1 MKNSKK
7 IISILYGVAFIVLP
21 NLIRQ
26 DDWAFTLFTALI
38 FVIGAFAI
46 PPLITFMSNN
56 KKDNYYK

>member
-1 MKNSKK
+1 MKNSNK
-7 IISILYGVAFIVLP
+7 IIPILYGVAFIILP

-26 DDWAFTLFTALI
+26 DDWGFTLFTAII
-38 FVIGAFAI
+38 FVIGALAL